1 MQSVPSVR
9 SVASVSAAKP
19 KMHDIRPVSPR
30 LVGPIEELQQLA
42 LADFRKIAKTPAD
55 AAQRIAEK
63 LALLEKDSYTKRAEG
78 VKALRGSALMAAYA
92 EVVNAALLAKR
103 KVEDEVKERVEKDRG
118 ALTIEEFRAL
128 GELNQRLRL

>member
-1 MQSVPSVR
+1 
-9 SVASVSAAKP
+9 
-19 KMHDIRPVSPR
+19 MHDIRPVSPR

-78 VKALRGSALMAAYA
+78 VKALRGSALMVAYG
-92 EVVNAALLAKR
+92 EVLTAALMAKR

>member
-1 MQSVPSVR
+1 
-9 SVASVSAAKP
+9 
-19 KMHDIRPVSPR
+19 MHDIRPVSPR

-78 VKALRGSALMAAYA
+78 VKALRGSALMVAYA
-92 EVVNAALLAKR
+92 EVLTAALLAKR
-103 KVEDEVKERVEKDRG
+103 GIEDLVTERSKQNRE

-128 GELNQRLRL
+128 MELNVQLRF